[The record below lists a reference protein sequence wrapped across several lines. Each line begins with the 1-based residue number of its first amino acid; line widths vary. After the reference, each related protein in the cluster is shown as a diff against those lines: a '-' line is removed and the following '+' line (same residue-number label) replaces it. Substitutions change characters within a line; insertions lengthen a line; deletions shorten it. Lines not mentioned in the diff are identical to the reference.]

1 MKSLNFCVLG
11 DEEIAR
17 QLGKKGTSSDITIY
31 DRKDASVIRTFT
43 VPTSFPDKIQPLF
56 QALNIAEHVIIH
68 IGKLDK
74 FAGEQIVAIDALG
87 KRSGLVTHSY
97 DIDRAQLK
105 AVMKNTALNDFRI
118 IERDALKSEVEA
130 MEPVSRDGDVEVVID
145 HFFDVKGAGTVLLGK
160 VSRGTLRVHDTL
172 KLLPS
177 GQDVLVKSMQMH
189 DDPVSEACCPARV
202 GMAVKGVKPDD
213 VQRGD
218 ILSNTGEIFS
228 ELGLEFIKSPFYRDE
243 ISENQTFIASIG
255 LQTKPCKVTSV
266 SPFRI
271 SLTKPAVVSKEDRVV
286 VLKPESQTTRIVGY
300 GPRK

>member
-17 QLGKKGTSSDITIY
+17 QLGKKGTASDITIY

-74 FAGEQIVAIDALG
+74 FTGEQIVAIDALG
-87 KRSGLVTHSY
+87 KKSGLITHSY
-97 DIDRAQLK
+97 DIDRAQLNS
-105 AVMKNTALNDFRI
+105 MLKNTSLKDFKI
-118 IERDALKSEVEA
+118 IERDDLRKEVEA
-130 MEPVSRDGDVEVVID
+130 MEPVHRDGDVEVVID
-145 HFFDVKGAGTVLLGK
+145 HFFDVKGVGTVLLGK

-172 KLLPS
+172 KLLTS

-189 DDPVSEACCPARV
+189 DDPVSEAHCPARV

-218 ILSNTGEIFS
+218 VLAASGNVVGE
-228 ELGLEFIKSPFYRDE
+228 LEIDFRKSPFYKDE

-255 LQTKPCKVTSV
+255 LQMKACKVASA

-271 SLTKPAVVSKEDRVV
+271 SLTKPAAVSKEDKIVL
-286 VLKPESQTTRIVGY
+286 LKPESQTTRIIGY
-300 GPRK
+300 GSIK